1 MTFTAFLLII
11 SSAALHASWNL
22 LAKKSK
28 ATLPFYATVSTV
40 ATLIWVHCQ
49 FWTPIKLSELPP
61 LFWLMAC
68 GSVAGDTLYALG
80 LVRCYRS
87 MEMSS
92 AYPMMRSL
100 PLLFIFVITSVLG
113 LGKSPTAVA
122 AAGMGIVFIGC
133 MMIPL
138 AKFSDFKVS
147 RYFDKNMIY
156 LLIVACGTTGYTIFD
171 SQSQQVIRA
180 ALPEISKPI
189 VSMTYYST
197 RGLMLAAV
205 LWIIILSSRTEREN
219 AKALVAG
226 REWNAVLGGIAA
238 SGTYILVLIAMNYV
252 TNVSYVQV
260 FRQIGLL
267 IGVAAGIIILK
278 EKCTLPKIAGVLL
291 IITGLILTVI

>member
-11 SSAALHASWNL
+11 SSATLHASWNL

-49 FWTPIKLSELPP
+49 FWTPIKLNELPL

-113 LGKSPTAVA
+113 LGKTPTVTA
-122 AAGMGIVFIGC
+122 AIGMGIVFVGC

-138 AKFSDFKVS
+138 VKFSDFKLS
-147 RYFDKNMIY
+147 RYWDRSMIY
-156 LLIVACGTTGYTIFD
+156 LLTVACGTTGYTIFD
-171 SQSQQVIRA
+171 SQSQKVILS

-205 LWIIILSSRTEREN
+205 LWIIIMSSRTEREN
-219 AKALVAG
+219 AKALVTG

-278 EKCTLPKIAGVLL
+278 EKCTLPKVIGVSL
-291 IITGLILTVI
+291 IILGLLLTVL

>member
-138 AKFSDFKVS
+138 AKFSDFKLS

-205 LWIIILSSRTEREN
+205 LWIIILSLRTEREN

>member
-138 AKFSDFKVS
+138 AKFSDFKLS